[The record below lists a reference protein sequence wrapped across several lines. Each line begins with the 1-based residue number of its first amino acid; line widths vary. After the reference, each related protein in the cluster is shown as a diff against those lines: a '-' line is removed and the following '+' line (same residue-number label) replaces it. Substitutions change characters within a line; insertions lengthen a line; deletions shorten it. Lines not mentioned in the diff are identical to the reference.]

1 MLGLWSG
8 HDRSHVSAD
17 HGPQGLQRLWHTAYA
32 QRSVLVFLVVGASV
46 TGLHFCAVVA
56 LVSALG
62 LTPLLANV
70 LAWFVSFTCSL
81 FGHWRFSFGHQNAPL
96 GQAAKR
102 FFAVALIGLGLNQ
115 SAYALMLKYSGW
127 GYMPALAVVLLG
139 VACIT
144 YTLSRWWAFKSP
156 QHGVAS

>member
-1 MLGLWSG
+1 MSAANGISRLQVLW
-8 HDRSHVSAD
+8 
-17 HGPQGLQRLWHTAYA
+17 QKAYA

-46 TGLHFCAVVA
+46 TALHFCSVVA
-56 LVSALG
+56 LVSGLG
-62 LTPLLANV
+62 LAPLLANV
-70 LAWFVSFTCSL
+70 LAWFLSFTCSL

-144 YTLSRWWAFKSP
+144 YTLSRWWAFSSARSTTAP
-156 QHGVAS
+156 